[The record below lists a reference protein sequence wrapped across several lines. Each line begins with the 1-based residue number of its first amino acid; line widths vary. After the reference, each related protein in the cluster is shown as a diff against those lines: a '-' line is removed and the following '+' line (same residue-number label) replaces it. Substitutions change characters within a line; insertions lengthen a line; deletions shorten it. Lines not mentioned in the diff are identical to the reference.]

1 MCAVAAESKCAT
13 MGVQGTA
20 VDASSA
26 VVMKADAVE
35 LRFCGDEEQLE
46 GTPAE
51 DLFSAETVA
60 VVVFSVVL
68 V

>member
-1 MCAVAAESKCAT
+1 

-35 LRFCGDEEQLE
+35 LRFFGDEE
-46 GTPAE
+46 
-51 DLFSAETVA
+51 
-60 VVVFSVVL
+60 
-68 V
+68 

>member
-1 MCAVAAESKCAT
+1 